1 MNKRENTPNAAK
13 ANQDSSQKDLQIE
26 ILTEA
31 LGEILRELDAD
42 LYQCVA
48 CISALSAGKPL
59 TPADKAMMLAVARR
73 VHGLA
78 RLQQHG

>member
-1 MNKRENTPNAAK
+1 MIKREKSPNADK
-13 ANQDSSQKDLQIE
+13 ANQNSSQQDLQIE
-26 ILTEA
+26 LLTEA
-31 LGEILRELDAD
+31 LWEILRELDAD

-59 TPADKAMMLAVARR
+59 TPEDKAMMLAVARR